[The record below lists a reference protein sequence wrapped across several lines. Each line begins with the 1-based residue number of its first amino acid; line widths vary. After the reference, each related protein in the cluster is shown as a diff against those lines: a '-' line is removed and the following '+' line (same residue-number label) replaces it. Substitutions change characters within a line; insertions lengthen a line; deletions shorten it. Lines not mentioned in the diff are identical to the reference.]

1 MCCGVPRALESIAGM
16 DQESER
22 RALSTAIK
30 ATVAAPSDV
39 DAWVLLGRAFAFA
52 GNHDLAAG
60 AYSKALALS
69 PNRTGL
75 AGRLLHERLIC
86 CDWREFDQ
94 LVMVIERQSA
104 DGQAAVDPV
113 CWQTVSTSPRSL
125 RTVVANFEA
134 QRGSIRS
141 IPSVPHRRS
150 ADGRIRVGY
159 VAGEFYDHAT
169 SVLMAGVW
177 EQHDRACFEIIGF
190 DNGEDAV
197 EREDSVPSSP
207 MRRRVADS
215 FDRLIPIRHLDTQA
229 AATAVRAAGI
239 DILVNLN
246 GYFGAARND
255 VFRERPAPV
264 QVNYLGFPGTVGDG
278 YLDYM
283 VADRIVVPDDHFSFY
298 SEKVVRLP
306 HSYQANDDRRSIT
319 ARTGGR
325 KTHGLPTSGFVF
337 ACFNSSYKVLPAMLD
352 VWTTILGRVA
362 GSVLWLIEDNP
373 SAARNLRREAA
384 ARGLDPSRMVF
395 APRMPGPDHL
405 ARHVHADLFLDSVPY
420 GAHTTA
426 SDALWS
432 GLPVLTTLGPTFS
445 SRVAASLLNEL
456 GLPELIV
463 STMPAYIEKA
473 VSLAQ
478 DPVGLSELRNRL
490 ATNRS
495 TASLFDTVKLTRSLE
510 RAYATMQDRAAR
522 GLPPEH
528 FDVVA

>member
-1 MCCGVPRALESIAGM
+1 MDAG
-16 DQESER
+16 SER

-39 DAWVLLGRAFAFA
+39 DAWVLLARSFAFA

-75 AGRLLHERLIC
+75 TGRLLRERLIC

-94 LVMVIERQSA
+94 LVMAIERQSA

-125 RTVVANFEA
+125 RTVVASFEA
-134 QRGSIRS
+134 QRGSV
-141 IPSVPHRRS
+141 PSMPSAPHRRP
-150 ADGRIRVGY
+150 ADGRIRIGY
-159 VAGEFYDHAT
+159 VCGELYDHAT

-177 EQHDRACFEIIGF
+177 EHHDRHRFEIVGF
-190 DNGEDAV
+190 DNGLVTDEPEDLTL
-197 EREDSVPSSP
+197 PSP
-207 MRRRVADS
+207 MRRRVAAS
-215 FDRLIPIRHLDTQA
+215 FDRLIPIRHLDSRTA
-229 AATAVRAAGI
+229 AAMVRAAKI
-239 DILVNLN
+239 DILVDLN
-246 GYFGAARND
+246 GYFGAGRND
-255 VFRERPAPV
+255 LFRERAASV

-278 YLDYM
+278 CLDYI
-283 VADRIVVPDDHFSFY
+283 VADHIVVPEEHFGFY

-306 HSYQANDDRRSIT
+306 QSYQANDDRRLIA
-319 ARTGGR
+319 ARTGER
-325 KTHGLPTSGFVF
+325 KTHGLPASGFVF
-337 ACFNSSYKVLPAMLD
+337 ACFNSSYKLLPAMLD
-352 VWTTILGRVA
+352 VWTIILDRVG

-373 SAARNLRREAA
+373 SATRNLRREAA
-384 ARGLDPSRMVF
+384 ARGLDAARLVF
-395 APRMPGPDHL
+395 APRMPAPDHL
-405 ARHVHADLFLDSVPY
+405 ARHAHADLFLDSVPY

-445 SRVAASLLNEL
+445 SRVAASLLDAI
-456 GLPELIV
+456 GLPELIAP
-463 STMPAYIEKA
+463 TMSAYIETA

-478 DPVGLSELRNRL
+478 NPSVLSDLRARL
-490 ATNRS
+490 VANRS
-495 TASLFDTVKLTRSLE
+495 TASLFDTVRLTRSLE
-510 RAYATMQDRAAR
+510 RAYAVMQDRAER

>member
-1 MCCGVPRALESIAGM
+1 M
-16 DQESER
+16 DARPDR
-22 RALSTAIK
+22 RALSVAIE
-30 ATVAAPSDV
+30 ATVDAPSDP
-39 DAWVLLGRAFAFA
+39 DAWASLGRTFARS
-52 GNHDLAAG
+52 GHHDLAAG
-60 AYSKALALS
+60 AYAKALSLA
-69 PNRTGL
+69 PTRTGL
-75 AGRLLHERLIC
+75 AGRLLHQRLIC
-86 CDWREFDQ
+86 CDWREFDA
-94 LVMVIERQSA
+94 LVTAIEQEAA
-104 DGQAAVDPV
+104 DGKASVNPV
-113 CWQTVSTSPRSL
+113 CWQAVSNSPSSL
-125 RTVVANFEA
+125 KTVVASFEA
-134 QRGSIRS
+134 QRGSERS
-141 IPSVPHRRS
+141 MPSAPHRRS

-159 VAGEFYDHAT
+159 VSGEFYDHAT

-177 EQHDRACFEIIGF
+177 EHHDRTCFEIIGF

-197 EREDSVPSSP
+197 EREGSAPSSP
-207 MRRRVADS
+207 MRRRAADS

-229 AATAVRAAGI
+229 AETVIRAAGI

-255 VFRERPAPV
+255 VFRGRPAPV

-278 YLDYM
+278 YLDYV

-306 HSYQANDDRRSIT
+306 HSYQANDDRRTIA

-325 KTHGLPTSGFVF
+325 KTHGLPASAFVF
-337 ACFNSSYKVLPAMLD
+337 ACFNSSYKLLPAMLD

-362 GSVLWLIEDNP
+362 GSVLWLIDDNP
-373 SAARNLRREAA
+373 SATRNLRHEAA

-405 ARHVHADLFLDSVPY
+405 ARHVHADLFLDSTPY

-463 STMPAYIEKA
+463 PTMPAYIEKA
-473 VSLAQ
+473 VSLAR
-478 DPVGLSELRNRL
+478 DPVSLSDLRNRL
-490 ATNRS
+490 VTNRS

-510 RAYATMQDRAAR
+510 RAYATMQDRVAR
-522 GLPPEH
+522 GLPPAH